1 MRSLI
6 PAHIV
11 IMFEYHLPPGF
22 CSRRQRGQTLECLR
36 RIDVVRDPRAKEA
49 CYVVRFTLQV
59 ILVCYVL

>member
-1 MRSLI
+1 MG
-6 PAHIV
+6 
-11 IMFEYHLPPGF
+11 EYHLPPGF
-22 CSRRQRGQTLECLR
+22 CSRQQRGQTRECLH